1 MHERIQV
8 DSSKCKACHRCEVG
22 CIAAH
27 NNMDFKTAM
36 KRKKDFVP
44 RVWAFKGDDYKT
56 SVRCHQCDPAPCCN
70 VCPTGALQQDANGTI
85 TMHTELC
92 AACGMCVAVCPYGC
106 AQIEQPAAPE
116 DGVVARKPP
125 APHVVRCDL
134 CVDWRRENGVAYT
147 ACMEACLARA
157 LTLVNDEGVVIEAP
171 KVEKKPA
178 EAKAAVAEAAPAAA
192 AEKKAEEAAPAKPE
206 AEKKTPAPVAELE
219 AQPAEK
225 AAPAPALKAET
236 KPAVQGVKDVAK
248 PAPAPRAE
256 EKPAAAEAAREK
268 PVEKA
273 EPQAAAAP
281 KVEPAPL
288 LTPAQPAKKGARKKK
303 GRK

>member
-106 AQIEQPAAPE
+106 AKIEQPVAPE
-116 DGVVARKPP
+116 DGVVARKAPT
-125 APHVVRCDL
+125 PHVVRCDL

-171 KVEKKPA
+171 KIEKKAEPKA
-178 EAKAAVAEAAPAAA
+178 EAGEAAPA
-192 AEKKAEEAAPAKPE
+192 EPKAEEKPS
-206 AEKKTPAPVAELE
+206 APVAEIE
-219 AQPAEK
+219 AQSAEK

-236 KPAVQGVKDVAK
+236 KPAVPGVKDVAK
-248 PAPAPRAE
+248 PEPAPQAE
-256 EKPAAAEAAREK
+256 EKPAAPEAAPEK
-268 PVEKA
+268 PVENAK
-273 EPQAAAAP
+273 PQAAP
-281 KVEPAPL
+281 KAEQPPL
-288 LTPAQPAKKGARKKK
+288 LTPAQPAKKTAKKKK
-303 GRK
+303 GKK

>member
-8 DSSKCKACHRCEVG
+8 DSSKCKACKRCEVA
-22 CIAAH
+22 CIGAH

-36 KRKKDFVP
+36 KRRKDFVP

-56 SVRCHQCDPAPCCN
+56 SVRCHQCDPAPCCA
-70 VCPTGALQQDANGTI
+70 VCPTGALQQDAKGTI

-106 AQIEQPAAPE
+106 AKIEQPVAPE
-116 DGVVARKPP
+116 DGVVARKAPT
-125 APHVVRCDL
+125 PHVVRCDL

-171 KVEKKPA
+171 KL
-178 EAKAAVAEAAPAAA
+178 
-192 AEKKAEEAAPAKPE
+192 EKKAEPKAAVSEATPAEPA
-206 AEKKTPAPVAELE
+206 AEKTPSAPVAELE

-236 KPAVQGVKDVAK
+236 KPAVPGVKDVAK
-248 PAPAPRAE
+248 PDSAAQPEKKPVVAEAAP
-256 EKPAAAEAAREK
+256 EKPAETAK
-268 PVEKA
+268 
-273 EPQAAAAP
+273 PQAAAEP
-281 KVEPAPL
+281 KAEQAPL
-288 LTPAQPAKKGARKKK
+288 LTPTQPAKKAAKKKK
-303 GRK
+303 GKK